1 MTKQLLNTSLRIKG
15 TPTTIIISPLHYR
28 RLLAFASWG
37 DFYLNS
43 WHDLD
48 SEEIIHNLDTDLNG
62 LDEKEVVKRREL
74 HGKNKLKEPEK
85 TSSILRF
92 FSQYH
97 DPLNYLLISAAIVAL
112 LIHPDEPGD
121 AIFIFTVLTANA
133 VFGFWQEGQ
142 AEQAMDALKQMSVST
157 CVVIRDGVDW
167 SIPTPDL
174 VPGDVVKLDEG
185 QNVPADI
192 RVVESYQCKIDESS
206 LTGESNSILKSTAP
220 LPSTTLLADRNNM
233 AYMGTCVSTGRAIGV
248 VVETGMTTELGR
260 IASNIVGTET
270 PKTPLELKLESL
282 GRFLGFIALVVA
294 TLLVSLNVLV
304 AYVDPAVSN
313 TGLRDVAVEQF
324 IIAIAIFVAIV
335 PEGLPI
341 ILVITLAL
349 GMRNMAR
356 HKAIIRRMKAVETL
370 GSTTVI
376 CSDKTGTL
384 TKNQMTVR
392 QLTTTDGT
400 FTVSGEGFKP
410 KGKLSFEG
418 EEVSDARME
427 ELQSDL
433 SFRLSAACMS
443 LCHNSQISKVDSQ
456 WQAIGDPTDS
466 ACAVLGWKINGDVRK
481 FAQRHSRIHEFFFD
495 TTRKRMTVIHEYEGE
510 RWVFSKGGAGGYVP
524 LTDWKIVDGDIV
536 PIESEDID
544 SASIV
549 NKEMAGQAMRVLAL
563 CARRLDEDE
572 DIYDISTVESGFIFL
587 GLVGIMDPP
596 RAEVKDAIAICQ
608 QAGITVK
615 MITGDQQ
622 YTAEAIGRE
631 LNITEGGI
639 APVNGNILA
648 TLDDDAISE
657 AASQASIFS
666 RVTPEQKMRI
676 VSGLQ
681 ARGEIVA
688 MTGDGVND
696 APALSRANIGIA
708 MGIAGTDVAKDAAD
722 MVLQDDNFANIVHA
736 VEEGRKIYQNIRN
749 FVRYQVSTNVA
760 AVALIIISTFVFG
773 WNLPL
778 TATQILVINI
788 LMDGPPAVAL
798 GVEKK
803 HGNVMSRP
811 PRPVDEGLPN
821 FSDMVL
827 IFWLGAVMVT
837 GTLLVFFL
845 AGGGIDVEDCGV
857 APLTDLDTFDGYDRD
872 ACLAGEVSGVQEYAD
887 DKFAYAQTMTFS
899 VFILYQLFNVLN
911 CRSSDESIFKLGLFS
926 NKAINLALLISTGL
940 LLFFVQLSSHTIPLI
955 DVQIGNLLST
965 MSLQTLDWVVITLVA
980 SGVFIIDEFRK
991 FLIHSRIFAVKN

>member
-1 MTKQLLNTSLRIKG
+1 MST
-15 TPTTIIISPLHYR
+15 
-28 RLLAFASWG
+28 
-37 DFYLNS
+37 
-43 WHDLD
+43 WHDLNPD
-48 SEEIIHNLDTDLNG
+48 ETIHALDTDLNG
-62 LDEKEVVKRREL
+62 LTEQEVKNRRSI

-85 TSSILRF
+85 TSSLLRF

-97 DPLNYLLISAAIVAL
+97 DPLNYLLIAAAIVAL
-112 LIHPDEPGD
+112 LIHPEQPGD
-121 AIFIFTVLTANA
+121 AIFIFIVLTANA
-133 VFGFWQEGQ
+133 TFGFWQEGQ

-157 CVVIRDGVDW
+157 CVVIRDGLEW

-174 VPGDVVKLDEG
+174 VPGDIVKLGEG
-185 QNVPADI
+185 LNVPADI

-206 LTGESNSILKSTAP
+206 LTGESNSILKSTDS
-220 LPSTTLLADRNNM
+220 LPTSTLLADRNNM
-233 AYMGTCVSTGRAIGV
+233 AYMGTCVSTGRAIGI
-248 VVETGMTTELGR
+248 VVETGMSTELGR
-260 IASNIVGTET
+260 IASNIVGSES

-294 TLLVSLNVLV
+294 TLLVSIKVLI
-304 AYVDPAVSN
+304 AYGDPAVDN

-324 IIAIAIFVAIV
+324 IVAIAIFVAIV

-392 QLTTTDGT
+392 QFTTTDGT

-410 KGKLSFEG
+410 KGKLTYEG
-418 EEVSDARME
+418 LEVTDSKME

-433 SFRLSAACMS
+433 SFRLSAACLS

-495 TTRKRMTVIHEYEGE
+495 TTRKRMSVIHEYEGE
-510 RWVFSKGGAGGYVP
+510 RWVFSKGGAGGYVS
-524 LTDWKIVDGDIV
+524 LADWKISDGEIV
-536 PIESEDID
+536 PIEKADIEG
-544 SASIV
+544 ASQA
-549 NKEMAGQAMRVLAL
+549 NKDMASQAMRVLAL
-563 CARRLDEDE
+563 CARKLDDDE
-572 DIYDISTVESGFIFL
+572 DIYDINVVETGFVFL

-608 QAGITVK
+608 QAGIRVK

-639 APVNGNILA
+639 KPIHGHTLS

-736 VEEGRKIYQNIRN
+736 IEEGRKIYQNIRN

-760 AVALIIISTFVFG
+760 AVALIIISTFIFG

-811 PRPVDEGLPN
+811 PRPVNEGLPN
-821 FSDMVL
+821 FSDIVL

-845 AGGGIDVEDCGV
+845 AGGGIDAEECEV
-857 APLTDLDTFDGYDRD
+857 APLTDPDTMSWME
-872 ACLAGEVSGVQEYAD
+872 ACEAGDTSEAQAYAD

-899 VFILYQLFNVLN
+899 VFILYQLFNVIN

-926 NKAINLALLISTGL
+926 NKAINYALVISLGL
-940 LLFFVQLSSHTIPLI
+940 LLFFVQLSHLTIPII

-965 MSLQTLDWVVITLVA
+965 MSLELSDWFVITLVA
-980 SGVFIIDEFRK
+980 SGVFVVDEFRK
-991 FLIHSRIFAVKN
+991 FIVQSRYFAVQ

>member
-1 MTKQLLNTSLRIKG
+1 M
-15 TPTTIIISPLHYR
+15 
-28 RLLAFASWG
+28 
-37 DFYLNS
+37 NS

-845 AGGGIDVEDCGV
+845 AGGGIDVDDCGV

>member
-1 MTKQLLNTSLRIKG
+1 MS
-15 TPTTIIISPLHYR
+15 
-28 RLLAFASWG
+28 
-37 DFYLNS
+37 S
-43 WHDLD
+43 WHDLNSD
-48 SEEIIHNLDTDLNG
+48 ETIHALDTDLNG
-62 LDEKEVVKRREL
+62 LSEQEVQNRRSL
-74 HGKNKLKEPEK
+74 HGMNKLKEPEK
-85 TSSILRF
+85 TSSLLRF

-97 DPLNYLLISAAIVAL
+97 DPLNYLLITAAIVAL
-112 LIHPDEPGD
+112 LIHPDQPGD
-121 AIFIFTVLTANA
+121 AIFIFIVLTANA
-133 VFGFWQEGQ
+133 TFGFWQEGQ

-157 CVVIRDGVDW
+157 CVVIRDGIEW

-185 QNVPADI
+185 LNVPADI

-206 LTGESNSILKSTAP
+206 LTGESNSILKSADA
-220 LPSTTLLADRNNM
+220 LPSSTLLADRNNM
-233 AYMGTCVSTGRAIGV
+233 AYMGTCVSTGRAIGI
-248 VVETGMTTELGR
+248 VVETGMSTELGR
-260 IASNIVGTET
+260 IASDIVGSES

-294 TLLVSLNVLV
+294 TLLVSIKVLI
-304 AYVDPAVSN
+304 AYGDPAID
-313 TGLRDVAVEQF
+313 TIGLRDVAVEQF
-324 IIAIAIFVAIV
+324 IVAIAIFVAIV

-392 QLTTTDGT
+392 QFVTTDGA

-410 KGKLSFEG
+410 KGKLSLDG
-418 EEVSDARME
+418 VEVSDSKME
-427 ELQSDL
+427 DLQSDL
-433 SFRLSAACMS
+433 VFRLSAACLS

-456 WQAIGDPTDS
+456 WQAIGNPTDS

-495 TTRKRMTVIHEYEGE
+495 TTRKRMSVIHEYEGE
-510 RWVFSKGGAGGYVP
+510 RWVFSKGGAGGYVS
-524 LTDWKIVDGDIV
+524 LVDWKIVDGEIV
-536 PIESEDID
+536 PIEKLDID
-544 SASIV
+544 FASQA
-549 NKEMAGQAMRVLAL
+549 NKDMASQAMRVLAL
-563 CARRLDEDE
+563 CARKLDDDE
-572 DIYDISTVESGFIFL
+572 DIHDVNVVESGFIFL

-608 QAGITVK
+608 QAGIRVK

-639 APVNGNILA
+639 APINGSVLA

-681 ARGEIVA
+681 SRGEIVA

-736 VEEGRKIYQNIRN
+736 IEEGRKIYQNIRN

-811 PRPVDEGLPN
+811 PRPVNEGLPN
-821 FSDMVL
+821 FSDIVL

-845 AGGGIDVEDCGV
+845 AGGGINGELCETP
-857 APLTDLDTFDGYDRD
+857 PLTDLDTFTGYDRD
-872 ACLAGEVSGVQEYAD
+872 ACLAGDTLASEEYAD
-887 DKFAYAQTMTFS
+887 GKFAYAQTMTFS

-926 NKAINLALLISTGL
+926 NNAINYALVISLSL
-940 LLFFVQLSSHTIPLI
+940 LLFFVQLSNYTIPI
-955 DVQIGNLLST
+955 MDVQIGNLLST
-965 MSLQTLDWVVITLVA
+965 MSLQASDWFVITLVA
-980 SGVFIIDEFRK
+980 SGVFIVDEFRK
-991 FLIHSRIFAVKN
+991 FIVNSRYFAIQ

>member
-1 MTKQLLNTSLRIKG
+1 MQLFNSSLEWKG
-15 TPTTIIISPLHYR
+15 KTTIIIISPPWYQE
-28 RLLAFASWG
+28 LLTHVSEVFWV
-37 DFYLNS
+37 NT
-43 WHDLD
+43 WHDLNSD
-48 SEEIIHNLDTDLNG
+48 EIIHTLDTNKDG
-62 LDEKEVVKRREL
+62 LSDAEVLKRRGK
-74 HGKNKLKEPEK
+74 HGRNKLKEPEK
-85 TSSILRF
+85 TSALLRF
-92 FSQYH
+92 LSQYN
-97 DPLNYLLISAAIVAL
+97 DPLNYLLIGAALIAL
-112 LIHPDEPGD
+112 AIKPDHPGD
-121 AIFIFTVLTANA
+121 AIFIFIVLTANA
-133 VFGFWQEGQ
+133 TFGYWQEGQ
-142 AEQAMDALKQMSVST
+142 AEQAMDALKQMAVST
-157 CVVIRDGVDW
+157 CVVIREGIEW

-174 VPGDVVKLDEG
+174 VPGDIVKLEEG
-185 QNVPADI
+185 LNVPADI
-192 RVVESYQCKIDESS
+192 RVIESYQCRIDESS
-206 LTGESNSILKSTAP
+206 LTGESNSILKSTDS
-220 LPSTTLLADRNNM
+220 LPASTLLADRNNM

-248 VVETGMTTELGR
+248 VVETGMQTELGR
-260 IASNIVGTET
+260 IASNIVDTET

-282 GRFLGFIALVVA
+282 GRFLGFIALIVA
-294 TLLVSLNVLV
+294 VLLVSIELLI
-304 AYVDPAVSN
+304 AYGSANDN
-313 TGLRDVAVEQF
+313 LWEVAVDQF

-392 QLTTTDGT
+392 QFTSTYGT

-410 KGKLSFEG
+410 VGNLSLDGTEVTDEGMGK
-418 EEVSDARME
+418 
-427 ELQSDL
+427 LQSDL
-433 SFRLSAACMS
+433 AFRLSAACLS
-443 LCHNSQISKVDSQ
+443 LCHNSQISKVDGQ

-481 FAQRHSRIHEFFFD
+481 FSQRHSRIHEFFFD
-495 TTRKRMTVIHEYEGE
+495 TTRKRMSVIHEYEGE

-524 LTDWKIVDGDIV
+524 LVEWKVVDGEIV
-536 PIESEDID
+536 PITPEDFET
-544 SASIV
+544 ASNA
-549 NKEMAGQAMRVLAL
+549 NKEMANQAMRVLAL
-563 CARRLDEDE
+563 CARRLDDDE
-572 DIYDISTVESGFIFL
+572 DIHDVNVVESSFIFL

-596 RAEVKDAIAICQ
+596 RSEVKDAIATCQ
-608 QAGITVK
+608 KAGIRVK

-622 YTAEAIGRE
+622 YTAEAIGKE

-639 APVNGNILA
+639 APVNGASLA
-648 TLDDDAISE
+648 SMSDEALAE

-681 ARGEIVA
+681 ERGEIVA

-760 AVALIIISTFVFG
+760 AVALIILSTLVLP
-773 WNLPL
+773 WELPL

-803 HGNVMSRP
+803 HGNVMERP
-811 PRPVDEGLPN
+811 PRPVNEGLPN
-821 FSDMVL
+821 FRDVAL
-827 IFWLGAVMVT
+827 IFWLGTIMVA
-837 GTLLVFFL
+837 GTLTVFYL
-845 AGGGIDVEDCGV
+845 AGGGLDPSSCDTI
-857 APLTDLDTFDGYDRD
+857 PMTDPATFTGFDLD
-872 ACLAGEVSGVQEYAD
+872 ACLAGDADAMADAESYASE
-887 DKFAYAQTMTFS
+887 KFAYAQTMTFS
-899 VFILYQLFNVLN
+899 VFIIYQLFNVIN
-911 CRSSDESIFKLGLFS
+911 CRSSQDSVFTLGLFS
-926 NKAINLALLISTGL
+926 NKAINLAILISLGL
-940 LLFFVQLSSHTIPLI
+940 LLFFVQLSNLTLPF
-955 DVQIGNLLST
+955 VGFEIGGLLRT
-965 MSLQTLDWVVITLVA
+965 VTLEATDWMVIVCVA
-980 SGVFIIDEFRK
+980 STVFIIEEFRK
-991 FLIHSRIFAVKN
+991 FIVNSRYFAVQ

>member
-1 MTKQLLNTSLRIKG
+1 M
-15 TPTTIIISPLHYR
+15 
-28 RLLAFASWG
+28 A
-37 DFYLNS
+37 NS
-43 WHDLD
+43 WHDLNSD
-48 SEEIIHNLDTDLNG
+48 EIIHTLDTNLDG
-62 LDEKEVVKRREL
+62 LSDQEVQNRRTI
-74 HGKNKLKEPEK
+74 HGENKLKEPEK
-85 TSSILRF
+85 TSSLLRF

-97 DPLNYLLISAAIVAL
+97 DPLNYLLITAAIVAL
-112 LIHPDEPGD
+112 LIHPDQPGD
-121 AIFIFTVLTANA
+121 AIFIFIVLTANA
-133 VFGFWQEGQ
+133 TFGFWQEGQ

-157 CVVIRDGVDW
+157 CVAIRDGIEW

-174 VPGDVVKLDEG
+174 VPGDIVKLNEG
-185 QNVPADI
+185 LNVPADI

-206 LTGESNSILKSTAP
+206 LTGESDSILKSTSA

-233 AYMGTCVSTGRAIGV
+233 AYMGTCVSTGRAIGI
-248 VVETGMTTELGR
+248 VVETGMNTELGR
-260 IASNIVGTET
+260 IASNIAGSSS

-294 TLLVSLNVLV
+294 TLLVSIKVLI
-304 AYVDPAVSN
+304 AFGDPNIDSS
-313 TGLRDVAVEQF
+313 GLRDVAVEQF
-324 IIAIAIFVAIV
+324 IVAIAIFVAIV

-400 FTVSGEGFKP
+400 YTVSGEGFKP
-410 KGKLSFEG
+410 KGKLTYEG
-418 EEVSDARME
+418 VEVSD
-427 ELQSDL
+427 LQMGDL
-433 SFRLSAACMS
+433 QKDLVFRLSAACLS
-443 LCHNSQISKVDSQ
+443 LCHNSQISKVESQ

-495 TTRKRMTVIHEYEGE
+495 TTRKRMSVIHEYEGE
-510 RWVFSKGGAGGYVP
+510 RWVFSKGGAGGYVS
-524 LTDWKIVDGDIV
+524 LADWKILDGEIV
-536 PIESEDID
+536 PIGKTDIEA
-544 SASIV
+544 ASQA
-549 NKEMAGQAMRVLAL
+549 NRDMASQAMRVLAL
-563 CARRLDEDE
+563 CARRLGDDEDVH
-572 DIYDISTVESGFIFL
+572 DIKVVESGFIFL

-596 RAEVKDAIAICQ
+596 RAEVKEAIAICQ
-608 QAGITVK
+608 QAGIRVK

-639 APVNGNILA
+639 APINGHTLS

-708 MGIAGTDVAKDAAD
+708 MGISGTDVAKDASD

-736 VEEGRKIYQNIRN
+736 VEEGRKIYENIRN

-760 AVALIIISTFVFG
+760 AVALIIISTFIFG

-798 GVEKK
+798 GVEKN

-821 FSDMVL
+821 FSDIVL

-845 AGGGIDVEDCGV
+845 AGGGIDAEQCEV
-857 APLTDLDTFDGYDRD
+857 APLTNLETFSGYDRA
-872 ACLAGEVSGVQEYAD
+872 ACLDGDVAAVQDSQDYATE
-887 DKFAYAQTMTFS
+887 KFAYAQTMTFS
-899 VFILYQLFNVLN
+899 VFILYQLFNVVN
-911 CRSSDESIFKLGLFS
+911 CRSSNESIFKLGLFS
-926 NKAINLALLISTGL
+926 NKAINLALIISLGL
-940 LLFFVQLSSHTIPLI
+940 LLFFVQLSNYSIPFTSI
-955 DVQIGNLLST
+955 HIGNLLST
-965 MSLQTLDWVVITLVA
+965 ISLQASDWMVITLVA
-980 SGVFIIDEFRK
+980 SGVFIVDEFRK
-991 FLIHSRIFAVKN
+991 FIVKSRYFAVQ

>member
-1 MTKQLLNTSLRIKG
+1 MQLFNSSLVWIGK
-15 TPTTIIISPLHYR
+15 TTIIIISPPWYQE
-28 RLLAFASWG
+28 LLTHVSEVFWV
-37 DFYLNS
+37 NT
-43 WHDLD
+43 WHDLNSD
-48 SEEIIHNLDTDLNG
+48 EIIHNLDTNQDG
-62 LDEKEVVKRREL
+62 LSDAEVLERREKY
-74 HGKNKLKEPEK
+74 GRNKLKEPEK
-85 TSSILRF
+85 TSAILRF
-92 FSQYH
+92 LSQYN
-97 DPLNYLLISAAIVAL
+97 DPLNYLLIGAALIAL
-112 LIHPDEPGD
+112 AIKPDHPGD
-121 AIFIFTVLTANA
+121 AIFIFIVLTANA
-133 VFGFWQEGQ
+133 TFGYWQEGQ
-142 AEQAMDALKQMSVST
+142 AEQAMDALKQMAVST
-157 CVVIRDGVDW
+157 CVVIREGIEW

-174 VPGDVVKLDEG
+174 VPGDVVKLEEG
-185 QNVPADI
+185 LNVPADI
-192 RVVESYQCKIDESS
+192 RVIESYQCRIDESS
-206 LTGESNSILKSTAP
+206 LTGESNSILKSTDS
-220 LPSTTLLADRNNM
+220 LPATTLLADRNNM

-248 VVETGMTTELGR
+248 VVETGMQTELGR
-260 IASNIVGTET
+260 IASNIVDTET

-282 GRFLGFIALVVA
+282 GRFLGFIALIVA
-294 TLLVSLNVLV
+294 VLLVSIELLI
-304 AYVDPAVSN
+304 AYGSANDN
-313 TGLRDVAVEQF
+313 LWEVAVDQF

-392 QLTTTDGT
+392 QFTSTYGT

-410 KGKLSFEG
+410 VGNLSLDGTEVTDEGMGK
-418 EEVSDARME
+418 
-427 ELQSDL
+427 LQSDL
-433 SFRLSAACMS
+433 AFRLSAACLS
-443 LCHNSQISKVDSQ
+443 LCHNSQISKVDGQ

-481 FAQRHSRIHEFFFD
+481 FSQRHSRIHEFFFD
-495 TTRKRMTVIHEYEGE
+495 TTRKRMSVIHEYEGE

-524 LTDWKIVDGDIV
+524 LVEWKVVDGEIV
-536 PIESEDID
+536 PISQEDFET
-544 SASIV
+544 ASKA
-549 NKEMAGQAMRVLAL
+549 NKEMANQAMRVLAL
-563 CARRLDEDE
+563 CARRLDDDE
-572 DIYDISTVESGFIFL
+572 DIHDVNVVESSFIFL

-596 RAEVKDAIAICQ
+596 RSEVKEAIATCQ
-608 QAGITVK
+608 RAGIRVK

-622 YTAEAIGRE
+622 YTAEAIGKE

-639 APVNGNILA
+639 APVNGASLA
-648 TLDDDAISE
+648 SMSDEALAE
-657 AASQASIFS
+657 AATQASIFS

-681 ARGEIVA
+681 ERGEIVA

-760 AVALIIISTFVFG
+760 AVALIVLSTLVLP
-773 WNLPL
+773 WELPL

-803 HGNVMSRP
+803 HGNVMDRP
-811 PRPVDEGLPN
+811 PRPVNEGLPN
-821 FSDMVL
+821 FRDVAL
-827 IFWLGAVMVT
+827 IFWLGTIMVA
-837 GTLLVFFL
+837 GTLTVFYL
-845 AGGGIDVEDCGV
+845 AGGGLDPSSCDTI
-857 APLTDLDTFDGYDRD
+857 PMTDAATFTGFDLD
-872 ACLAGEVSGVQEYAD
+872 ACLAGDADAMADAESYASE
-887 DKFAYAQTMTFS
+887 KFAYAQTMTFS
-899 VFILYQLFNVLN
+899 VFILYQLFNVIN
-911 CRSSDESIFKLGLFS
+911 CRSSQDSVFKLGLFS
-926 NKAINLALLISTGL
+926 NKAINLAILISLGL
-940 LLFFVQLSSHTIPLI
+940 LLFFVKLSNLTLPFVGLE
-955 DVQIGNLLST
+955 IGGLLRT
-965 MSLQTLDWVVITLVA
+965 VTLGATDWMVIVCVA
-980 SGVFIIDEFRK
+980 STVFIIEEFRK
-991 FLIHSRIFAVKN
+991 FIVKSRYFAVQ

>member
-1 MTKQLLNTSLRIKG
+1 MNT
-15 TPTTIIISPLHYR
+15 
-28 RLLAFASWG
+28 
-37 DFYLNS
+37 
-43 WHDLD
+43 WHDLNSD
-48 SEEIIHNLDTDLNG
+48 EIIHTLDTNKDG
-62 LDEKEVVKRREL
+62 LSDAEVLKRRGEY
-74 HGKNKLKEPEK
+74 GKNKLKEPEK
-85 TSSILRF
+85 TSAILRF
-92 FSQYH
+92 LSQYN
-97 DPLNYLLISAAIVAL
+97 DPLNYLLIGAALIAL
-112 LIHPDEPGD
+112 AIKPDHPGD
-121 AIFIFTVLTANA
+121 AIFIFIVLTANA
-133 VFGFWQEGQ
+133 TFGYWQEGQ
-142 AEQAMDALKQMSVST
+142 AEQAMDALKQMAVST
-157 CVVIRDGVDW
+157 CVVIRDGIEW

-174 VPGDVVKLDEG
+174 VPGDIVKLEEG
-185 QNVPADI
+185 LNVPADI
-192 RVVESYQCKIDESS
+192 RVIESYQCRIDESS
-206 LTGESNSILKSTAP
+206 LTGESNSILKSTDS
-220 LPSTTLLADRNNM
+220 LPAATLLADRNNM

-248 VVETGMTTELGR
+248 VVETGMETELGR
-260 IASNIVGTET
+260 IASNIVDTET

-282 GRFLGFIALVVA
+282 GRFLGFIALIVA
-294 TLLVSLNVLV
+294 VLLVSIELII
-304 AYVDPAVSN
+304 AY
-313 TGLRDVAVEQF
+313 GLAQDNLWEVAVDQF

-392 QLTTTDGT
+392 QFSSTYGT

-410 KGKLSFEG
+410 VGNLSLDGTEVTDEG
-418 EEVSDARME
+418 MSK
-427 ELQSDL
+427 LQSDL
-433 SFRLSAACMS
+433 AFRLSAACLS
-443 LCHNSQISKVDSQ
+443 LCHNSQISKVDGQ

-481 FAQRHSRIHEFFFD
+481 FSQRHSRIHEFFFD
-495 TTRKRMTVIHEYEGE
+495 TTRKRMSVIHEYEGE
-510 RWVFSKGGAGGYVP
+510 RWIFSKGGAGGYVP
-524 LTDWKIVDGDIV
+524 LVEWKVVDGEIV
-536 PIESEDID
+536 PITQDDFEA
-544 SASIV
+544 ASKA
-549 NKEMAGQAMRVLAL
+549 NKEMANQAMRVLAL
-563 CARRLDEDE
+563 CARRLDDDE
-572 DIYDISTVESGFIFL
+572 DIHDVNVVESSFIFL

-596 RAEVKDAIAICQ
+596 RSEVKEAIATCQ
-608 QAGITVK
+608 KAGIRVK

-622 YTAEAIGRE
+622 YTAEAIGKE

-639 APVNGNILA
+639 APVNGASLETMSDEALA
-648 TLDDDAISE
+648 E

-681 ARGEIVA
+681 ERGEIVA

-760 AVALIIISTFVFG
+760 AVALIVLSTLVLP
-773 WNLPL
+773 WELPL

-803 HGNVMSRP
+803 HGNVMERP
-811 PRPVDEGLPN
+811 PRPVNEGLPN
-821 FSDMVL
+821 FRDVAL
-827 IFWLGAVMVT
+827 IFWLGTIMVA
-837 GTLLVFFL
+837 GTLTVFYL
-845 AGGGIDVEDCGV
+845 AGGGLDPSTCDTI
-857 APLTDLDTFDGYDRD
+857 PMTDAATFTGFDID
-872 ACLAGEVSGVQEYAD
+872 ACLAGDAGAMADAESYASE
-887 DKFAYAQTMTFS
+887 KFAYAQTMTFS
-899 VFILYQLFNVLN
+899 VFILYQLFNVIN
-911 CRSSDESIFKLGLFS
+911 CRSSQDSVFTLGLFS
-926 NKAINLALLISTGL
+926 NKAINLAILISLGL
-940 LLFFVQLSSHTIPLI
+940 LLFFVQLSNLTLPL
-955 DVQIGNLLST
+955 VGLEIGGLLRT
-965 MSLQTLDWVVITLVA
+965 VTLEATDWMVIVCVA
-980 SGVFIIDEFRK
+980 STVFIIEEFRK
-991 FLIHSRIFAVKN
+991 FIVKSRYFAVQ

>member
-1 MTKQLLNTSLRIKG
+1 MST
-15 TPTTIIISPLHYR
+15 
-28 RLLAFASWG
+28 
-37 DFYLNS
+37 
-43 WHDLD
+43 WHDLNPD
-48 SEEIIHNLDTDLNG
+48 ETIHALDTDLNG
-62 LDEKEVVKRREL
+62 LTEQEVKNRRSI

-85 TSSILRF
+85 TSSLLRF

-97 DPLNYLLISAAIVAL
+97 DPLNYLLIAAAIVAL
-112 LIHPDEPGD
+112 LIHPEQPGD
-121 AIFIFTVLTANA
+121 AIFIFIVLTANA
-133 VFGFWQEGQ
+133 TFGFWQEGQ

-157 CVVIRDGVDW
+157 CVVIREGVEW

-174 VPGDVVKLDEG
+174 VPGDIVKLDEG
-185 QNVPADI
+185 LNVPADI
-192 RVVESYQCKIDESS
+192 RVVESYQCKVDESS
-206 LTGESNSILKSTAP
+206 LTGESNSILKSTNA
-220 LPSTTLLADRNNM
+220 LPSSTLLADRNNM
-233 AYMGTCVSTGRAIGV
+233 AYMGTCVSTGRAIGI
-248 VVETGMTTELGR
+248 VVETGMSTELGR
-260 IASNIVGTET
+260 IASNIVGSES

-282 GRFLGFIALVVA
+282 GRFLGFIALIVA
-294 TLLVSLNVLV
+294 TLLVSIKVLI
-304 AYVDPAVSN
+304 AYGDPAID
-313 TGLRDVAVEQF
+313 TIGLRDVAVEQF
-324 IIAIAIFVAIV
+324 IVAIAIFVAIV

-392 QLTTTDGT
+392 QFTTTDGT

-410 KGKLSFEG
+410 KGKLSYEG
-418 EEVSDARME
+418 AEVSDSRME

-433 SFRLSAACMS
+433 AFRLSAACLS
-443 LCHNSQISKVDSQ
+443 LCHNSQISKVESQ
-456 WQAIGDPTDS
+456 WQAIGNPTDS

-481 FAQRHSRIHEFFFD
+481 FAQRHSRVHEFFFD
-495 TTRKRMTVIHEYEGE
+495 TTRKRMSVIHEYEIHDGE
-510 RWVFSKGGAGGYVP
+510 
-524 LTDWKIVDGDIV
+524 IV
-536 PIESEDID
+536 PIERADIEA
-544 SASIV
+544 ASQV
-549 NKEMAGQAMRVLAL
+549 NKDMASQAMRVLAL
-563 CARRLDEDE
+563 CARKLDDDE
-572 DIYDISTVESGFIFL
+572 DIHDVEVVESGFIFL

-608 QAGITVK
+608 QAGIRVK

-639 APVNGNILA
+639 APINGSVLA

-708 MGIAGTDVAKDAAD
+708 MGISGTDVAKDAAD

-736 VEEGRKIYQNIRN
+736 IEEGRKIYQNIRN

-803 HGNVMSRP
+803 HGDVMSRP

-821 FSDMVL
+821 FSDIVL

-845 AGGGIDVEDCGV
+845 AGGGIDGELCET
-857 APLTDLDTFDGYDRD
+857 APLTDLETFNGYDMD
-872 ACLAGEVSGVQEYAD
+872 ACRAGDTAASEEYANS
-887 DKFAYAQTMTFS
+887 KFAYAQTMTFS
-899 VFILYQLFNVLN
+899 VFILYQLFNVIN
-911 CRSSDESIFKLGLFS
+911 CRSSTESVFKLGMFS
-926 NKAINLALLISTGL
+926 NKAINYALIISLSL
-940 LLFFVQLSSHTIPLI
+940 LLFFVQLSNYTIPI
-955 DVQIGNLLST
+955 MDVQIGNLLST
-965 MSLQTLDWVVITLVA
+965 MSLEASDWFVITLVA
-980 SGVFIIDEFRK
+980 SGVFIVDEFRK
-991 FLIHSRIFAVKN
+991 FIVNSRYFAVQ

>member
-1 MTKQLLNTSLRIKG
+1 ME
-15 TPTTIIISPLHYR
+15 YR
-28 RLLAFASWG
+28 
-37 DFYLNS
+37 
-43 WHDLD
+43 
-48 SEEIIHNLDTDLNG
+48 
-62 LDEKEVVKRREL
+62 
-74 HGKNKLKEPEK
+74 
-85 TSSILRF
+85 
-92 FSQYH
+92 
-97 DPLNYLLISAAIVAL
+97 
-112 LIHPDEPGD
+112 
-121 AIFIFTVLTANA
+121 
-133 VFGFWQEGQ
+133 
-142 AEQAMDALKQMSVST
+142 
-157 CVVIRDGVDW
+157 
-167 SIPTPDL
+167 
-174 VPGDVVKLDEG
+174 
-185 QNVPADI
+185 
-192 RVVESYQCKIDESS
+192 
-206 LTGESNSILKSTAP
+206 
-220 LPSTTLLADRNNM
+220 
-233 AYMGTCVSTGRAIGV
+233 GTCISTGRAIGV
-248 VVETGMTTELGR
+248 VVETGMNTELGR
-260 IASNIVGTET
+260 IASNIVGSES

-282 GRFLGFIALVVA
+282 GRFLGFIALIVA
-294 TLLVSLNVLV
+294 TLLVSIKVLI
-304 AYVDPAVSN
+304 AYGDPAIDTV
-313 TGLRDVAVEQF
+313 GLRDVAVEQF
-324 IIAIAIFVAIV
+324 IVAIAIFVAIV

-400 FTVSGEGFKP
+400 FIVSGEGFKP
-410 KGKLSFEG
+410 EGKLTYDG
-418 EEVSDARME
+418 TEVSDIKME
-427 ELQSDL
+427 GLQSDL
-433 SFRLSAACMS
+433 AFRLSAACLS
-443 LCHNSQISKVDSQ
+443 LCHNSQISKVEGQ

-495 TTRKRMTVIHEYEGE
+495 TTRKRMSVIHEYEGE
-510 RWVFSKGGAGGYVP
+510 RWVFSKGGAGGYVS
-524 LTDWKIVDGDIV
+524 LADWKISDGEIVPLEKGDINA
-536 PIESEDID
+536 
-544 SASIV
+544 ASLV
-549 NKEMAGQAMRVLAL
+549 NKDMAGQAMRVLAL
-563 CARRLDEDE
+563 CARKLGENE
-572 DIYDISTVESGFIFL
+572 DIHDVATVESSFIFL

-596 RAEVKDAIAICQ
+596 RAEVKNAIAICQ
-608 QAGITVK
+608 KAGIRVK

-639 APVNGNILA
+639 PPINGH
-648 TLDDDAISE
+648 TLSTMDDDAISE

-760 AVALIIISTFVFG
+760 AVALIIISTFIFG

-811 PRPVDEGLPN
+811 PRPVNEGLPN
-821 FSDMVL
+821 FSDIVL

-845 AGGGIDVEDCGV
+845 AGGGINGE
-857 APLTDLDTFDGYDRD
+857 LLYTFD
-872 ACLAGEVSGVQEYAD
+872 AAD
-887 DKFAYAQTMTFS
+887 
-899 VFILYQLFNVLN
+899 
-911 CRSSDESIFKLGLFS
+911 E
-926 NKAINLALLISTGL
+926 
-940 LLFFVQLSSHTIPLI
+940 
-955 DVQIGNLLST
+955 
-965 MSLQTLDWVVITLVA
+965 
-980 SGVFIIDEFRK
+980 
-991 FLIHSRIFAVKN
+991 

>member
-1 MTKQLLNTSLRIKG
+1 MQLFNSSLVRKG
-15 TPTTIIISPLHYR
+15 KTTIIIISPPWYQE
-28 RLLAFASWG
+28 LLTHVSEVF
-37 DFYLNS
+37 LVNT
-43 WHDLD
+43 WHDLNSD
-48 SEEIIHNLDTDLNG
+48 EIIHTLDTNKDG
-62 LDEKEVVKRREL
+62 LSDAEVLKRRGEY
-74 HGKNKLKEPEK
+74 GKNKLKEPEK
-85 TSSILRF
+85 TSAILRF
-92 FSQYH
+92 LSQYN
-97 DPLNYLLISAAIVAL
+97 DPLNYLLIGAALIAL
-112 LIHPDEPGD
+112 AIKPDHPGD
-121 AIFIFTVLTANA
+121 AIFIFIVLTANA
-133 VFGFWQEGQ
+133 TFGYWQEGQ
-142 AEQAMDALKQMSVST
+142 AEQAMDALKQMAVST
-157 CVVIRDGVDW
+157 CVVIREGIEW

-174 VPGDVVKLDEG
+174 VPGDIVKLEEG
-185 QNVPADI
+185 LNVPADI
-192 RVVESYQCKIDESS
+192 RVIESYQCRIDESS
-206 LTGESNSILKSTAP
+206 LTGESNSILKSTDS
-220 LPSTTLLADRNNM
+220 LPATTLLADRNNM

-248 VVETGMTTELGR
+248 VVETGMETELGR
-260 IASNIVGTET
+260 IASNIVDTET

-294 TLLVSLNVLV
+294 VLLVSIELII
-304 AYVDPAVSN
+304 AY
-313 TGLRDVAVEQF
+313 GLAQDNLWEVAVDQF

-392 QLTTTDGT
+392 QFTSTYGT

-410 KGKLSFEG
+410 VGNLSLDGTEVTDEGMGK
-418 EEVSDARME
+418 
-427 ELQSDL
+427 LQSDL
-433 SFRLSAACMS
+433 AFRLSAACLS
-443 LCHNSQISKVDSQ
+443 LCHNSQISKVDGQ

-481 FAQRHSRIHEFFFD
+481 FTQRHSRIHEFFFD
-495 TTRKRMTVIHEYEGE
+495 TTRKRMSVIHEYEGE

-524 LTDWKIVDGDIV
+524 LVEWKIVDGEIV
-536 PIESEDID
+536 PISQDDFET
-544 SASIV
+544 ASNA
-549 NKEMAGQAMRVLAL
+549 NKDMANQAMRVLAL
-563 CARRLDEDE
+563 CARRLDDDE
-572 DIYDISTVESGFIFL
+572 DIHDVNVVESSFIFL

-596 RAEVKDAIAICQ
+596 RSEVKEAIATCQ
-608 QAGITVK
+608 RAGIRVK

-622 YTAEAIGRE
+622 YTAEAIGKE

-639 APVNGNILA
+639 APVNGASLA
-648 TLDDDAISE
+648 SMSDEALAE

-681 ARGEIVA
+681 ERGEIVA

-760 AVALIIISTFVFG
+760 AVALIVLSTLVLP
-773 WNLPL
+773 WELPL

-803 HGNVMSRP
+803 HGNVMERP
-811 PRPVDEGLPN
+811 PRPVNEGLPN
-821 FSDMVL
+821 FRDVAL
-827 IFWLGAVMVT
+827 IFWLGTIMVA
-837 GTLLVFFL
+837 GTLTVFYL
-845 AGGGIDVEDCGV
+845 AGGG
-857 APLTDLDTFDGYDRD
+857 LDPSSCDTIPMTNAATFTGFDID
-872 ACLAGEVSGVQEYAD
+872 ACLAGDASAMADAESYASE
-887 DKFAYAQTMTFS
+887 KFAYAQTMTFS
-899 VFILYQLFNVLN
+899 VFILYQLFNVIN
-911 CRSSDESIFKLGLFS
+911 CRSSQDSVFTLGLFS
-926 NKAINLALLISTGL
+926 NKAINLAILISLGL
-940 LLFFVQLSSHTIPLI
+940 LLFFVQLSNLTLPFVGLE
-955 DVQIGNLLST
+955 IGGLLRT
-965 MSLQTLDWVVITLVA
+965 VTLEATDWMVIVCVA
-980 SGVFIIDEFRK
+980 STVFIIEEFRK
-991 FLIHSRIFAVKN
+991 FIVKSRYFAVQ

>member
-1 MTKQLLNTSLRIKG
+1 MV
-15 TPTTIIISPLHYR
+15 
-28 RLLAFASWG
+28 LAME
-37 DFYLNS
+37 NS
-43 WHDLD
+43 WHDLNSD
-48 SEEIIHNLDTDLNG
+48 EIIHTLDTNLNG
-62 LDEKEVVKRREL
+62 LTEKEVIHRRTL

-85 TSSILRF
+85 TSSLLRF

-97 DPLNYLLISAAIVAL
+97 DPLNYLLITAAIVAL
-112 LIHPDEPGD
+112 LIHPDQPGD
-121 AIFIFTVLTANA
+121 AIFIFIVLTANA
-133 VFGFWQEGQ
+133 TFGFWQEGQ

-157 CVVIRDGVDW
+157 CVVIREGVEW

-185 QNVPADI
+185 LNVPADI

-206 LTGESNSILKSTAP
+206 LTGESDSILKSTTA

-233 AYMGTCVSTGRAIGV
+233 AYMGTCVSTGRAVGV
-248 VVETGMTTELGR
+248 VVETGMNTELGR
-260 IASNIVGTET
+260 IASNIVGSES

-282 GRFLGFIALVVA
+282 GRFLGFIALIVA
-294 TLLVSLNVLV
+294 TLLVSIKVLI
-304 AYVDPAVSN
+304 AYGDPAIDNS
-313 TGLRDVAVEQF
+313 GLRDVAIEQF
-324 IIAIAIFVAIV
+324 IVAIAIFVAIV

-400 FTVSGEGFKP
+400 FTISGEGFKP
-410 KGKLSFEG
+410 KGKLSYEG
-418 EEVSDARME
+418 VEVSDAQME
-427 ELQSDL
+427 DYQSDL
-433 SFRLSAACMS
+433 AFRLSAACLS

-495 TTRKRMTVIHEYEGE
+495 TTRKRMSVIHEYEGE

-524 LTDWKIVDGDIV
+524 LTDWKIVDGEIV
-536 PIESEDID
+536 PIVPDDIEA
-544 SASIV
+544 ASRA
-549 NKEMAGQAMRVLAL
+549 NKAMASQAMRVLAL

-572 DIYDISTVESGFIFL
+572 DINDIEVVESGFIFL

-608 QAGITVK
+608 KAGITVK

-639 APVNGNILA
+639 APINGSTLS

-681 ARGEIVA
+681 QRGEIVA

-811 PRPVDEGLPN
+811 PRPVNEGLPN
-821 FSDMVL
+821 FSDIVL

-837 GTLLVFFL
+837 GTLLVFYL
-845 AGGGIDVEDCGV
+845 AGGGIDAERCEV
-857 APLTDLDTFDGYDRD
+857 APLTDPDSVAWMDN
-872 ACLAGEVSGVQEYAD
+872 CLAGDTTEAQSYAD
-887 DKFAYAQTMTFS
+887 QKFAYAQTMTFS

-926 NKAINLALLISTGL
+926 NKAINLALLISLGL
-940 LLFFVQLSSHTIPLI
+940 LLFFVQLSNYSIPFI
-955 DVQIGNLLST
+955 GVQIGNLLST
-965 MSLQTLDWVVITLVA
+965 MSLQATDWIVITLVA
-980 SGVFIIDEFRK
+980 SGVFIVDEFRK
-991 FLIHSRIFAVKN
+991 FIVNSRYFAVQ